1 MRIEAVYKEIGR
13 NIRTRRRQIDA
24 SQDSIA
30 QQLGISRATLANIE
44 TGRQRV
50 LVHQLYGIA
59 HALGIKPG
67 DIMPPP
73 SRTKLPTISRWSR
86 SRLVATSILNNVKT
100 SIASLHQ
107 CPSET
112 ANNAI

>member
-24 SQDSIA
+24 SQDTVA
-30 QQLGISRATLANIE
+30 LQLGISRATLANIE

-59 HALGIKPG
+59 RALGVKPS
-67 DIMPPP
+67 DLMPPP
-73 SRTKLPTISRWSR
+73 PPDRTDGLTLESLPVGSDVNPEQRKDVF
-86 SRLVATSILNNVKT
+86 RL
-100 SIASLHQ
+100 IASV
-107 CPSET
+107 PKR
-112 ANNAI
+112 NRK

>member
-73 SRTKLPTISRWSR
+73 SSDKAADDFTLESLPVGGDVNLEQRKDVY
-86 SRLVATSILNNVKT
+86 RLITSVPKRNRK
-100 SIASLHQ
+100 
-107 CPSET
+107 
-112 ANNAI
+112 